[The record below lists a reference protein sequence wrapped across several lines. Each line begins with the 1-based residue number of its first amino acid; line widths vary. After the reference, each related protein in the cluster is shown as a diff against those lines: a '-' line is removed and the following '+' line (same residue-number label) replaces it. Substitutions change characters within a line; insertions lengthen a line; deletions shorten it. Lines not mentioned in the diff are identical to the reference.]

1 MGQTRLGGSFVICVF
16 QLILQQIDLP
26 LGGRRRGFSPSSSF
40 SFSIT
45 HQRVI
50 LYLHST
56 SLLFQLLFY
65 CCDLMNMA
73 QSSYIVCSLALLYS
87 ALSLSQNKINRALIL
102 IWGSKHLLCFHTML
116 SFQGRLGLEGLF
128 DIRVL
133 QLIHQWIDFSLEDRG
148 EVFAE
153 YFGFFFDN
161 TFWFCLVFSS
171 LFPTL

>member
-87 ALSLSQNKINRALIL
+87 ALSLSQNKINRAVIL

-133 QLIHQWIDFSLEDRG
+133 QLIHQWIDFDLEGCG
-148 EVFAE
+148 EIFCQVL
-153 YFGFFFDN
+153 
-161 TFWFCLVFSS
+161 WFPL
-171 LFPTL
+171 